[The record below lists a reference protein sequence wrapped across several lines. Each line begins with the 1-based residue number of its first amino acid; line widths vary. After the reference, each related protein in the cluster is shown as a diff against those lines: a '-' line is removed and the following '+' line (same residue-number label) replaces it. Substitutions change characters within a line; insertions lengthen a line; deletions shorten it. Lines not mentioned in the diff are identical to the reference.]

1 MTIEHRN
8 LTGAQLHEPKGCS
21 SAGAGTVYV
30 ADGTGSGSWSNL
42 LATNRASNRIVFSH
56 HFTDISNAQ
65 SIFVLTPISGTVR
78 SIHVVLHGAI
88 TTDNSIVDARINGIN
103 VVGSSITVTHT
114 ASAAGQVFSS
124 FPTGANTL
132 TANGVVEIR
141 TDGGSSTVTMASV
154 FVVVDTAL

>member
-21 SAGAGTVYV
+21 TAGAGTVYV
-30 ADGTGSGSWSNL
+30 ADGVGSGAWQNL
-42 LATNRASNRIVFSH
+42 MASDRAANRVVLCN
-56 HFTDISNAQ
+56 HFTDISTIQ
-65 SIFVLTPISGTVR
+65 SVFMLTPISGTVR

-88 TTDNSIVDARINGIN
+88 TTANSIVDARINGIA
-103 VVGSSITVTHT
+103 VVGSSITVTFSG
-114 ASAAGQVFSS
+114 SAAGQVFSAY
-124 FPTGANTL
+124 PTGSNTL
-132 TANGVVEIR
+132 LTNGVIEVH